1 MLQTVNLQMTGHR
14 FGAYY
19 SGSSFLQYLQ
29 EWVWPSPLPL
39 PIFAFNGCTPNLSQK
54 FIIVYAFLLGRA
66 IIVSFRLCILS
77 LPVAGPILPPSY
89 CTPSHA
95 ILYIGRLQLTAL
107 HPNIVDEN
115 SIISVSDGSY
125 VEVSCSGS
133 EALTWE
139 VSSGRAITGNNSSS
153 NVFQAQDQINNIQ
166 RLVIQNFSS
175 ADAAL
180 YTCTT
185 DVVNGTHVSESAY
198 ISSCECSQ

>member
-1 MLQTVNLQMTGHR
+1 MYPH
-14 FGAYY
+14 F
-19 SGSSFLQYLQ
+19 
-29 EWVWPSPLPL
+29 
-39 PIFAFNGCTPNLSQK
+39 
-54 FIIVYAFLLGRA
+54 
-66 IIVSFRLCILS
+66 
-77 LPVAGPILPPSY
+77 SY

-95 ILYIGRLQLTAL
+95 ILYNYIGRLQLTAL

-125 VEVSCSGS
+125 VEVYCSGS

-139 VSSGRAITGNNSSS
+139 VSSGRAITGNP

-185 DVVNGTHVSESAY
+185 DIVNRTHVSESAY